1 MAKGEND
8 TSVNAG
14 RVDKNNLASQS
25 HVDEK
30 SVKSSAENN
39 HKSNNKHSSLQS
51 SVAVGKKL
59 EPASDKKPDGNA
71 KSVVDDKKFDE
82 IVLHMEKPLTAAHVP
97 SSSGAVKIGEMK
109 GVSLPVAKA
118 KIPIGEKSAGIHS
131 EAKVENRDNSNTV
144 EQKAS
149 VVGVQKEPI
158 SFKFKADEAKNSN
171 VVSGSVK
178 PTTGAMSSEKAS
190 IGNAYPAQTVKPQ
203 APTNLAN
210 LSPQKNLQEQKTV
223 AVSGK
228 SVPPAPAS
236 SAATVSVPKS
246 APQPSVP
253 TEAPKP
259 FPVPASQAGSDDMKK
274 DAQANPESRKDETSA
289 GFGMAKSG
297 EKKPPV
303 VPVAEEVS
311 PSATV
316 KKSTAASAINAFMK
330 TLFTEGV
337 TCVTAPEG
345 AFPIKEDQ
353 RSLLA
358 LFSNGRF
365 LVSDNYKFDGRVL
378 SFEVMARKR
387 KLQVGKPEYVQQEII
402 DAVYKRAITSV
413 SLVAKEG
420 EDDEDTLQMQKDFVA
435 IIARAAAINVS
446 DIHIVVASK
455 TAVMFRV
462 NGLMQTEIEYSK
474 EWGESFVRA
483 AFSSADISDANYAQ
497 NEYQAAQKLGSTPLR
512 GSKGKL
518 MLPKNILGIRLQFN
532 PIAFGSRYLVM
543 RLLYAD
549 EDVSAAANSLTSL
562 GFTERDDEIFFRL
575 RSVPTGIVIISGPTG
590 SGKSTTLQR
599 NMIKLLEERNFE
611 VNLLTVEDPPEYPIR
626 GARQMPVTNAQTDA
640 EKDIEFNKALAA
652 TLRSDPDVL
661 MIGEIRTLSAAQL
674 AFKGAL
680 SGHGVWTTL
689 HANSA
694 PAILMRLRD
703 MGMEA
708 FKLQD
713 PSIIKGMIAQRLF
726 RKLCPYCRISALE
739 QPNHPAVRR
748 LYRAFDEFGVNQCYL
763 RGPGCSFCNY
773 KGVKGR
779 TVVGEL
785 VMPDAKLLDLLISN
799 RTPEAIDYWT
809 GELNGRTL
817 KENAVEKMLSGMIDI
832 EEIERWCG
840 LLDEKAV
847 Y

>member
-1 MAKGEND
+1 MTKDDKD
-8 TSVNAG
+8 TSAVAG
-14 RVDKNNLASQS
+14 KGSN
-25 HVDEK
+25 
-30 SVKSSAENN
+30 VKSAVSAGSAGTVQNSS
-39 HKSNNKHSSLQS
+39 KAGSSLRETKAP
-51 SVAVGKKL
+51 SV
-59 EPASDKKPDGNA
+59 N
-71 KSVVDDKKFDE
+71 
-82 IVLHMEKPLTAAHVP
+82 
-97 SSSGAVKIGEMK
+97 
-109 GVSLPVAKA
+109 GVSLKRGMPNPTGNARV
-118 KIPIGEKSAGIHS
+118 GNQAGQ
-131 EAKVENRDNSNTV
+131 NSN
-144 EQKAS
+144 A
-149 VVGVQKEPI
+149 
-158 SFKFKADEAKNSN
+158 NSGIKPGNN
-171 VVSGSVK
+171 VRS
-178 PTTGAMSSEKAS
+178 
-190 IGNAYPAQTVKPQ
+190 
-203 APTNLAN
+203 
-210 LSPQKNLQEQKTV
+210 
-223 AVSGK
+223 
-228 SVPPAPAS
+228 SVPPVASKPTVGATAQNVKTNPAQGTENKPAQS
-236 SAATVSVPKS
+236 STVSSGKATEIHTQKPVPQIVRTASGSQATPPAATK
-246 APQPSVP
+246 AAG
-253 TEAPKP
+253 TADT
-259 FPVPASQAGSDDMKK
+259 AS
-274 DAQANPESRKDETSA
+274 
-289 GFGMAKSG
+289 AKSTTR
-297 EKKPPV
+297 KPPV
-303 VPVAEEVS
+303 VPVVEETVAA
-311 PSATV
+311 ATV
-316 KKSTAASAINAFMK
+316 KKSTAAAAINAFMK
-330 TLFTEGV
+330 SLFTDGV
-337 TCVTAPEG
+337 TCVTAPDG
-345 AFPIKEDQ
+345 VFPVKEEQ
-353 RSLLA
+353 RSLFA

-365 LVSDNYKFDGRVL
+365 LVSENSKFDGRVL

-402 DAVYKRAITSV
+402 DAIYEHAITSV
-413 SLVAKEG
+413 SLAVKEKEN
-420 EDDEDTLQMQKDFVA
+420 EDDEDNLQMQKDFVT

-446 DIHIVVASK
+446 DIHVVVANK
-455 TAVMFRV
+455 TAIMFRV

-518 MLPKNILGIRLQFN
+518 MLPKNVLGIRLQFN

-549 EDVSAAANSLTSL
+549 EDLAATTNSLMGL
-562 GFTERDDEIFFRL
+562 GFTERDEEIFFRL

-726 RKLCPYCRISALE
+726 RKLCPYCRVSALE

-748 LYRAFDEFGVNQCYL
+748 LFRAFDEFGVNQCYL

-785 VMPDAKLLDLLISN
+785 VMPDAKLLDLLINN
-799 RTPEAIDYWT
+799 RTSEAIDYWT
-809 GELNGRTL
+809 SELNGRTL
-817 KENAVEKMLSGMIDI
+817 KENAVEKMLSGIIDI

>member
-1 MAKGEND
+1 MTKENKIASLNLRRGVFAKKESSD
-8 TSVNAG
+8 SPSVSYQNVPKTVAA
-14 RVDKNNLASQS
+14 RSKLPDVPA
-25 HVDEK
+25 
-30 SVKSSAENN
+30 VKKDLSPLTEDRT
-39 HKSNNKHSSLQS
+39 KTETT
-51 SVAVGKKL
+51 KL
-59 EPASDKKPDGNA
+59 ENQKNMTSNQAKPKVDSKQAEKNQSVETQTKRAEPSAIAGAGAETKTVVIPEQKVNISSGIKTTANVAS
-71 KSVVDDKKFDE
+71 
-82 IVLHMEKPLTAAHVP
+82 TAADGKNVNK
-97 SSSGAVKIGEMK
+97 AVQNRVGT
-109 GVSLPVAKA
+109 GLAKPA
-118 KIPIGEKSAGIHS
+118 LN
-131 EAKVENRDNSNTV
+131 VNTAPA
-144 EQKAS
+144 KAS
-149 VVGVQKEPI
+149 V
-158 SFKFKADEAKNSN
+158 
-171 VVSGSVK
+171 
-178 PTTGAMSSEKAS
+178 
-190 IGNAYPAQTVKPQ
+190 
-203 APTNLAN
+203 
-210 LSPQKNLQEQKTV
+210 
-223 AVSGK
+223 
-228 SVPPAPAS
+228 
-236 SAATVSVPKS
+236 
-246 APQPSVP
+246 
-253 TEAPKP
+253 
-259 FPVPASQAGSDDMKK
+259 
-274 DAQANPESRKDETSA
+274 
-289 GFGMAKSG
+289 
-297 EKKPPV
+297 KKPPV
-303 VPVAEEVS
+303 VAAAEDVL
-311 PSATV
+311 PTTNV
-316 KKSTAASAINAFMK
+316 KKSSSAAAINAFMK
-330 TLFTEGV
+330 SLFTEGI
-337 TCVTAPEG
+337 TCVTAPNG
-345 AFPIKEDQ
+345 AFPIREEQ
-353 RSLLA
+353 RSLFA

-365 LVSDNYKFDGRVL
+365 LVSDAHKFDGRVL

-387 KLQVGKPEYVQQEII
+387 RLQVGKPEYVNQEII
-402 DAVYKRAITSV
+402 DAIYEHAITSV
-413 SLVAKEG
+413 SLVTKEND
-420 EDDEDTLQMQKDFVA
+420 DDEDNLQMQKDFVT
-435 IIARAAAINVS
+435 IVARAAATNVS
-446 DIHIVVASK
+446 DIHVVVASK
-455 TAVMFRV
+455 TTVMFRV

-474 EWGESFVRA
+474 EWGEAFVRA

-497 NEYQAAQKLGSTPLR
+497 NEYQAAQKLGTTPLR

-518 MLPKNILGIRLQFN
+518 LLPKNVLGIRLQFN

-549 EDVSAAANSLTSL
+549 EDLAASSNSLTSL
-562 GFTERDDEIFFRL
+562 GFTERDEEIFFRL

-748 LYRAFDEFGVNQCYL
+748 LYKAFDEFGVNQCYL
-763 RGPGCSFCNY
+763 RGPGCSFCNH

-785 VMPDAKLLDLLISN
+785 VMPDAKLLDLLINN
-799 RTPEAIDYWT
+799 RTSEAIDYWT

-817 KENAVEKMLSGMIDI
+817 KENAVEKMLTGTIDI

>member
-1 MAKGEND
+1 MIKDDKD
-8 TSVNAG
+8 TSAVAG
-14 RVDKNNLASQS
+14 KGSN
-25 HVDEK
+25 
-30 SVKSSAENN
+30 VKSAVSAGSAGTVQNSS
-39 HKSNNKHSSLQS
+39 KAGSSLRETKAP
-51 SVAVGKKL
+51 SV
-59 EPASDKKPDGNA
+59 N
-71 KSVVDDKKFDE
+71 
-82 IVLHMEKPLTAAHVP
+82 
-97 SSSGAVKIGEMK
+97 
-109 GVSLPVAKA
+109 GVSLKRGMPNPTGNARVGNQAGQNSNANSGIKPGNNVRRGVPPVASKPTVGATAQNVKTNPAQGTENKPAQSSTVSSGKA
-118 KIPIGEKSAGIHS
+118 TEIH
-131 EAKVENRDNSNTV
+131 T
-144 EQKAS
+144 QKPVSQIVRTA
-149 VVGVQKEPI
+149 
-158 SFKFKADEAKNSN
+158 
-171 VVSGSVK
+171 SGSQAT
-178 PTTGAMSSEKAS
+178 PSATAKAAETA
-190 IGNAYPAQTVKPQ
+190 GT
-203 APTNLAN
+203 
-210 LSPQKNLQEQKTV
+210 
-223 AVSGK
+223 
-228 SVPPAPAS
+228 AS
-236 SAATVSVPKS
+236 
-246 APQPSVP
+246 
-253 TEAPKP
+253 
-259 FPVPASQAGSDDMKK
+259 
-274 DAQANPESRKDETSA
+274 
-289 GFGMAKSG
+289 AKSTTR
-297 EKKPPV
+297 KPPV
-303 VPVAEEVS
+303 VPVVEETV
-311 PSATV
+311 AATTV
-316 KKSTAASAINAFMK
+316 KKSTAAAAINAFMK
-330 TLFTEGV
+330 SLFTDGV
-337 TCVTAPEG
+337 TCVTAPDG
-345 AFPIKEDQ
+345 VFPVKEEQ
-353 RSLLA
+353 RSLFA

-365 LVSDNYKFDGRVL
+365 LVSENSKFDGRVL

-402 DAVYKRAITSV
+402 DAIYEHAITSV
-413 SLVAKEG
+413 SLAVKEKEN
-420 EDDEDTLQMQKDFVA
+420 EDDEDNLQMQKDFVT
-435 IIARAAAINVS
+435 IVARAAAINVS
-446 DIHIVVASK
+446 DIHVVVANK
-455 TAVMFRV
+455 TAIMFRV

-474 EWGESFVRA
+474 EWGEAFVRA

-518 MLPKNILGIRLQFN
+518 MLPKNVLGIRLQFN

-549 EDVSAAANSLTSL
+549 EDLAATTNSLMGL
-562 GFTERDDEIFFRL
+562 GFTERDEEIFFRL

-661 MIGEIRTLSAAQL
+661 MIGEIRTLSSAQL

-726 RKLCPYCRISALE
+726 RKLCPYCRVSALE

-748 LYRAFDEFGVNQCYL
+748 LFRAFDEFGVNQCYL

-785 VMPDAKLLDLLISN
+785 VMPDAKLLDLLINNHTS
-799 RTPEAIDYWT
+799 EAIDYWT
-809 GELNGRTL
+809 SELNGRTL
-817 KENAVEKMLSGMIDI
+817 KENALEKMLSGIIDI